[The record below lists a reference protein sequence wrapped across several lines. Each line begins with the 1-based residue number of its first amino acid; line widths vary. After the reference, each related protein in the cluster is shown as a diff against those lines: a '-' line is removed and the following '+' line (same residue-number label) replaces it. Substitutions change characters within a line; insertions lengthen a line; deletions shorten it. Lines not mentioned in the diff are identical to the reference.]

1 MIIFS
6 FVCGHYLFRDANSS
20 PRAKL
25 DKNYELRGTDY
36 FPGQICNMQATVFIF
51 PAIFPEKPKVTC
63 SVALGL
69 AFLSAEN
76 GNRQQEDLSLIDFGR
91 LSERV
96 LSVRTK
102 SINKNFLN

>member
-1 MIIFS
+1 MRT
-6 FVCGHYLFRDANSS
+6 V
-20 PRAKL
+20 
-25 DKNYELRGTDY
+25 LRGRNSIKTVSY
-36 FPGQICNMQATVFIF
+36 EEQIISQDKYASRFSHQMEATVFIF

-76 GNRQQEDLSLIDFGR
+76 GNRQQEDLSLIDFGL

-102 SINKNFLN
+102 SINKNFFN